1 MAAFA
6 TDGESAAAAAIAET
20 EAAAPS
26 APEKQPETAGE
37 DISEAEVV
45 APSAPEKQPE
55 AAVAEAEAAAPSAP
69 EKQPEAAGENETLT
83 TSVTVYSA
91 AVELAASR
99 RRRNESR
106 ATI

>member
-1 MAAFA
+1 MLFRSMAAFA

-26 APEKQPETAGE
+26 APEKQPEAAGE

-45 APSAPEKQPE
+45 APS
-55 AAVAEAEAAAPSAP
+55 VP

-83 TSVTVYSA
+83 TSVTVYYCEMVHYDDPSFDDPSGFR
-91 AVELAASR
+91 VLGTSKKLH
-99 RRRNESR
+99 
-106 ATI
+106 TL